1 MKLFLLDRCVSTNI
15 LAEEYAREH
24 PDTVALF
31 ISGSQSGG
39 VGRLGRSFSS
49 SEGGLYM
56 SLLLPGEGRALSDTV
71 GFTAYCA
78 LRCAEALEQLCSVPV
93 GIKWVNDLYLRGRK
107 LGGIIT
113 HGSLSPD
120 GRTLSHMTVGIG
132 INIRNQLPPELADV
146 AISLK
151 EAGAPMPSRE
161 ELGREIASRIVNGRA
176 EFLSDSVLQGYR
188 ERMLLLG
195 KRVTVYSA
203 EREFFATV
211 LGVNPDYSLKILAAD
226 GAVRDLYS
234 GEISVREDSS
244 TNIPVFKK

>member
-1 MKLFLLDRCVSTNI
+1 
-15 LAEEYAREH
+15 
-24 PDTVALF
+24 
-31 ISGSQSGG
+31 
-39 VGRLGRSFSS
+39 
-49 SEGGLYM
+49 
-56 SLLLPGEGRALSDTV
+56 V

-78 LRCAEALEQLCSVPV
+78 VKCAEALEQLCSVPV
-93 GIKWVNDLYLRGRK
+93 GIKWVNDLYLRDRK

-120 GRTLSHMTVGIG
+120 GRILSHMTVGIG
-132 INIRNQLPPELADV
+132 VNIRNELPPELAGI

-151 EAGAPMPSRE
+151 EAGSPLPSPE
-161 ELGREIASRIVNGRA
+161 ELGREIASRILDGRA

-211 LGVNPDYSLKILAAD
+211 LGVNPDYSLKILAED
-226 GAVRDLYS
+226 GVVWDLYS